1 MVVIHRSCLAGDTSR
16 CTFRKRSPLPGV
28 GGSQRPH
35 REHLPSWNPSAP
47 GRPDLLS
54 RGSRP
59 TVRPTRREVVTR
71 AYLLVSLCIVSIG
84 VSCTATRDERSPS
97 AGVGSPQGTSSSRP
111 PALVGGVIAYSSDL
125 EGNIDVWSI
134 HTDGTHLRRLT
145 NSSGAHQTSS
155 WAPDGRSIAFR
166 SDRDGN
172 DEVYVMNADGSDQR
186 NLTRNPHSD
195 YSPAWSPDG
204 RWIAFASDRGAG
216 SPGYANDIW
225 LVRPDGSRTHRIT
238 HRLGIDEYPVWSP
251 DSTRIAFNC
260 TGGRILPQGVG
271 DFEVCVVDAK
281 GGHVRRLT
289 NGPGSSS
296 VGGWAPD
303 GTILFTSS
311 RADRPSTVS
320 SSGDLFA
327 VRDNGS
333 GLRQLTGGPAL
344 DTDPTWSPD
353 RQVILFASDR
363 GNADGSTDLWVMR
376 PDGTAVSRLWGR
388 TGEEQE
394 PAWHR

>member
-1 MVVIHRSCLAGDTSR
+1 M
-16 CTFRKRSPLPGV
+16 
-28 GGSQRPH
+28 
-35 REHLPSWNPSAP
+35 
-47 GRPDLLS
+47 
-54 RGSRP
+54 
-59 TVRPTRREVVTR
+59 
-71 AYLLVSLCIVSIG
+71 SIG
-84 VSCTATRDERSPS
+84 VSCTATREARSPS
-97 AGVGSPQGTSSSRP
+97 AGVGSPQGAGASP
-111 PALVGGVIAYSSDL
+111 PAALVGGVIAFSSDL

-134 HTDGTHLRRLT
+134 RTDGTHLRRLT
-145 NSSGAHQTSS
+145 NSSGADQTSS
-155 WAPDGRSIAFR
+155 
-166 SDRDGN
+166 
-172 DEVYVMNADGSDQR
+172 
-186 NLTRNPHSD
+186 
-195 YSPAWSPDG
+195 WSPDG

-225 LVRPDGSRTHRIT
+225 LVRPDGSRAHRIT

-311 RADRPSTVS
+311 RADRPNTVS

-327 VRDNGS
+327 MEDDGS
-333 GLRQLTGGPAL
+333 GLRQLTSGPAL

-353 RQVILFASDR
+353 WKVILFASDR